1 MYFNFLKSLAW
12 EDQVGECY
20 NRSVESWFHGNSTE
34 MYSTHSKGESFI
46 TERFINSLK
55 NKINKHMT
63 AVSKKVYINKSDE
76 IVEKYT
82 THHISYHR
90 TTRMKLIDA

>member
-1 MYFNFLKSLAW
+1 
-12 EDQVGECY
+12 
-20 NRSVESWFHGNSTE
+20 
-34 MYSTHSKGESFI
+34 MYSTQSKGESFI

-63 AVSKKVYINKSDE
+63 AVSKKVYINKLDE

-82 THHISYHR
+82 THHRSYHR

>member
-1 MYFNFLKSLAW
+1 MAIALKCIQHTAKENLLLQK
-12 EDQVGECY
+12 DY
-20 NRSVESWFHGNSTE
+20 
-34 MYSTHSKGESFI
+34 
-46 TERFINSLK
+46 NSLK

-63 AVSKKVYINKSDE
+63 AVSKKVYINKLDE

>member
-1 MYFNFLKSLAW
+1 
-12 EDQVGECY
+12 
-20 NRSVESWFHGNSTE
+20 

-46 TERFINSLK
+46 AERFINSLK

-63 AVSKKVYINKSDE
+63 AVSKNVYINKLDE